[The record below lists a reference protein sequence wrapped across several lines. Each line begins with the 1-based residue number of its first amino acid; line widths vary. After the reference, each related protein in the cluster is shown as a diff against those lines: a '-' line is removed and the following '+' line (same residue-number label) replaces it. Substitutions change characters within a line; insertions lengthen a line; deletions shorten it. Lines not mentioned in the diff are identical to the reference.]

1 MSPTVLS
8 AANTAP
14 WKVKRVSVTSPPRIA
29 YGLSRSQ
36 RLPTYSLSASIFT
49 PRTMLPKA
57 TPHSTAGI
65 SEVQKIACSQL
76 RCQRSSGRLARYS
89 KATPR
94 TIRQTRMSS
103 SGR

>member
-8 AANTAP
+8 AVNTAP
-14 WKVKRVSVTSPPRIA
+14 WKVKSVSVTSPPRIE

-36 RLPTYSLSASIFT
+36 KLPTYSKFLSIFT

-57 TPHSTAGI
+57 TPHRNAGS
-65 SEVQKIACSQL
+65 SEVQKIAVSQL
-76 RCQRSSGRLARYS
+76 RCQFSSGRLARYS

-94 TIRQTRMSS
+94 TIRQTRMIS
-103 SGR
+103 RAR